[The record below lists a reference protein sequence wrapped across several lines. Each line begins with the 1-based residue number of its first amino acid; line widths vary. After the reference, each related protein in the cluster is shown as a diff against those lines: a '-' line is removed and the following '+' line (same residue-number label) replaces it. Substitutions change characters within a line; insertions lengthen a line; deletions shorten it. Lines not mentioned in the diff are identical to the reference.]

1 MQIQTFTGDWTTD
14 VDGMENHADLLD
26 AYRGPVIATLPE
38 RDHFTINPDST
49 GSDLQVSLAP
59 YQAIFI
65 KMFTDDN
72 TGACTGTLQW

>member
-1 MQIQTFTGDWTTD
+1 MVLQDWGTD
-14 VDGMENHADLLD
+14 IDGMEEYADLYD
-26 AYRGPVIATLPE
+26 AYRGPVIATPPE